1 MTGDDDKDDYGDKDN
16 ADDYDGDKDDG
27 GDNDDDKPQD
37 EDVDLI
43 QHLRRRVK
51 AVDHN
56 PV

>member
-16 ADDYDGDKDDG
+16 DDDYDGDKDD
-27 GDNDDDKPQD
+27 DD
-37 EDVDLI
+37 ENVDLI

>member
-16 ADDYDGDKDDG
+16 DDDYDGDKDDG
-27 GDNDDDKPQD
+27 GDYDDDKPQD

-56 PV
+56 PQ